1 MSTSCVSHPRLSN
14 GEKSPLF
21 SRLKNFLGD
30 RKSAE
35 DVYYRVINPSFREV
49 FPNVRFDH
57 NGEPLLEDLITQCGI
72 GHNKSNEAM
81 LDYLNSEYGTE
92 PVPKTMQSAI
102 ELQNRAASFNI
113 NNPLSKKY
121 SAEITSSGH
130 DVSME
135 IVTATGNGRDLG
147 KQQRFNAEL
156 NNQLVK
162 LLNSWGA
169 DVAALTELEEA
180 SNINGVMDLSAG
192 VNAATGL
199 KEVIRISKRHR
210 WSNVSAKQNVLS
222 EEEQEILKNA
232 PRDSQGRLLA
242 PNGKP
247 SNLTEKQYAQVR
259 TKAFKNWFGDWENN
273 PSQASKVVD
282 ENGEPLVVYHYTDNE
297 GLTKFS
303 TEFDN
308 YFSKTGG
315 TKKAIF
321 FTTDNVVPGSEDNFL
336 TSRKA
341 KLSLFLNI
349 KNLETFNGT
358 KDDLHK
364 QGTSY
369 REVVNKSS
377 EREGSENGIVFT
389 GFDDNRKE
397 NQTIYIVHNPNQI
410 KSATDNLGAFSS
422 TENDITDDTYDSN
435 ILAEEWGHFVVDA
448 VKDNPLRDRMLNSLK
463 NEKVLQ
469 RVLGSEYDRYNDV
482 YKGDIDLMAKE
493 ALGKMMAQVLNNYDP
508 TAPNDRLFE
517 RYKKSVLDFFGK
529 RDADEIDEIINKVR
543 EQVYEFTTNVFNGK
557 YQLDISSRDYNKRLF
572 NLGNDVSRDYNI
584 LKRIIQQEKKRLAI
598 YGKGAK
604 ATAKER
610 EEKKGSFDEKQKLFI
625 DKLSNDLENH
635 RELEGIYTYLTEA
648 IKILRQLSDKLD
660 AVHNSQTSWKDE
672 FSTLRSIRDYM
683 SSYGSIMEELRQE
696 MHRAKQEGD
705 MRLKEKLQESLD
717 EFSGLLAG
725 LGSDWAE
732 VSKDKFARFLAPFEG
747 ESISMFIRGERKKY
761 NIRELLDYIEKDIS
775 IVERW
780 TDAMADST
788 DPILRIYDSLVKDQ
802 KNKARYKTI
811 NDEKEILM
819 HSKKLEDAGIK
830 NTDFIYEKT
839 SDGKIT
845 GNFVTRYNWGDYF
858 AALSKYAK
866 SLPKD
871 MDREEKSILISRW
884 KRANTDKNGNPI
896 EKYYNPQYDAIQRN
910 AAMKEYY
917 DFIINLKRNLDYRLP
932 ARYVR
937 FNKAPQIRR
946 DFLERVMGK
955 GNKFQYLWE
964 SFKDNL
970 VRREDDT
977 EFAYARQDFEG
988 NQIYNLPIYYTR
1000 PLKDKNDLST
1010 DCTST
1015 MIAYAAM
1022 ANDYAAMNDI
1032 IDALETG
1039 RTILSE
1045 RRVAQTRGGR
1055 IMREVLNKVPS
1066 NLTKKG
1072 DVANFMDRLND
1083 FMLMQ
1088 VYGEQ
1093 MKDEGTISILG
1104 LGVDVGKAA
1113 NMLDKLQ
1120 SYGTT
1125 ALSVLTGTAN
1135 LTQNIVIS
1143 NIEAISGQ
1151 FFGKSELAKADWE
1164 YTKLL
1169 PEYLG
1174 EIGNR
1179 IQISKM
1185 ALFAEKFNVLQDYK
1199 QHVRGIDWN
1208 RKTWFSRF
1216 FKEGSL
1222 WFTTSA
1228 GDHYTQM
1235 RTGLA
1240 LAMRLKLQDKNG
1252 KPISL
1257 YDALEVKYLDEAHPE
1272 YGANLVIKEGVTDQ
1286 DGKAV
1291 DDRYFTS
1298 VTKKIRGINDKLYGI
1313 YNQED
1318 KNAMQSRAV
1327 GRLLMMYRNWMRP
1340 LWLKRYGV
1348 ERYNYD
1354 TSTFE
1359 EGYYR
1364 TLWNFMNTLRK
1375 DLKEGE
1381 LDIVKQWHNLNDAQ
1395 KSNIYRGLAEI
1406 ATFLSLIG
1414 IIVTL
1419 KGTPDDDDKDNWLT
1433 EYITYSIIRLK
1444 ADLGSLIPG
1453 PTMLDEGLRLFDNP
1467 FAAVRV
1473 LKNSRQLL
1481 KLFDPDTWTTEID
1494 QGIYKGYTQAE
1505 KIMLQPIPFI
1515 RQFQNL
1521 FDPEEPTRWYK

>member
-1 MSTSCVSHPRLSN
+1 MSTSCVLHPRLSN

-35 DVYYRVINPSFREV
+35 DVYYRAINPSFKEA

-72 GHNKSNEAM
+72 GHSKSNEAM
-81 LDYLNSEYGTE
+81 LDYLNSEYGTK
-92 PVPKTMQSAI
+92 PVPRTMQSVI
-102 ELQNRAASFNI
+102 ELQNRASSFNI
-113 NNPLSKKY
+113 NSPLNKRY

-135 IVTATGNGRDLG
+135 VVTATGNGRDLG

-156 NNQLVK
+156 NNQLIK

-192 VNAATGL
+192 INAATGL
-199 KEVIRISKRHR
+199 KEVIRISRRHR
-210 WSNVSAKQNVLS
+210 GSNVSKKKDILTD
-222 EEEQEILKNA
+222 EEQEILNNA
-232 PRDSQGRLLA
+232 PRNTKGQLLA
-242 PNGKP
+242 PNGKV

-259 TKAFKNWFGDWENN
+259 TKAFKDWFGDWENDPEN
-273 PSQASKVVD
+273 ASKVVD
-282 ENGEPLVVYHYTDNE
+282 ENGEPLVVYHYTTEHFNTFNLAFFGQSDSGNLGE
-297 GLTKFS
+297 GFYVTPIS
-303 TEFDN
+303 PEED
-308 YFSKTGG
+308 
-315 TKKAIF
+315 TKKHYDY
-321 FTTDNVVPGSEDNFL
+321 FTKGYGNIVMP
-336 TSRKA
+336 
-341 KLSLFLNI
+341 LFVNI
-349 KNLETFNGT
+349 KNPISKEKAKELGISWFTRRKKPYKSYKEELQKEIRKLEFQI
-358 KDDLHK
+358 DDYKFKLFGDDPDYSH
-364 QGTSY
+364 Y
-369 REVVNKSS
+369 RETDSLAHKMTILDLNDAEVKLKEIKQKLFDAKEDYDINEDYNSKIEKLKEYDGVI
-377 EREGSENGIVFT
+377 NGDFEILVPS
-389 GFDDNRKE
+389 
-397 NQTIYIVHNPNQI
+397 PNQI
-410 KSATDNLGAFSS
+410 KSATDNSGGFSN
-422 TENDITDDTYDSN
+422 TNNDITDNTYDSN

-448 VKDNPLRDRMLNSLK
+448 VKDSPLRDRMLNSLR
-463 NEKVLQ
+463 NEEVLQ
-469 RVLGSEYDRYNDV
+469 RVLGSEYDRYNEV

-517 RYKKSVLDFFGK
+517 RYKNSILDFFSR
-529 RDADEIDEIINKVR
+529 RDIDEIDEIINKVR

-557 YQLDISSRDYNKRLF
+557 YQLNISSRDYNKRLF
-572 NLGNDVSRDYNI
+572 NLGNGVSRDYNI
-584 LKRIIQQEKKRLAI
+584 LKRIIQQERKRLAI

-610 EEKKGSFDEKQKLFI
+610 EEKRGSFDEKQKLFI

-648 IKILRQLSDKLD
+648 IRILRQLSDKLD
-660 AVHNSQTSWKDE
+660 TVHNSQTSWKDK

-696 MHRAKQEGD
+696 MYKARQEGD
-705 MRLKEKLQESLD
+705 IRFKEKLQESLN

-732 VSKDKFARFLAPFEG
+732 VSKDEFARFLTPFKG
-747 ESISMFIRGERKKY
+747 ESISMSIRGERKQY

-775 IVERW
+775 VVERW

-802 KNKARYKTI
+802 KSKARYNTI
-811 NDEKEILM
+811 NNEKEILM
-819 HSKKLEDAGIK
+819 HSKKLEDAGVK
-830 NTDFIYEKT
+830 NTNFMYEKT

-871 MDREEKSILISRW
+871 MEREEKSILISRW
-884 KRANTDKNGNPI
+884 KRANTDRNGNPI

-917 DFIINLKRNLDYRLP
+917 DFMISLKKNLDYRLP

-1022 ANDYAAMNDI
+1022 ANDYAAMNDV

-1045 RRVAQTRGGR
+1045 RRVAQTRGSK
-1055 IMREVLNKVPS
+1055 IMREILNKVPS

-1072 DVANFMDRLND
+1072 DAANFMARLND

-1093 MKDEGTISILG
+1093 MKDEGTV
-1104 LGVDVGKAA
+1104 LGVDVGKAV
-1113 NMLDKLQ
+1113 NMLNKLQ

-1135 LTQNIVIS
+1135 LAQNIVIS

-1151 FFGKSELAKADWE
+1151 FFNKSELAKADWE

-1169 PEYLG
+1169 PQYLS

-1179 IQISKM
+1179 IQTSKM

-1199 QHVRGIDWN
+1199 QHVKGVDWD

-1216 FKEGSL
+1216 FKEDTL

-1240 LAMRLKLQDKNG
+1240 LAMRLKLQDKDG

-1257 YDALEVKYLDEAHPE
+1257 YDALEVQYLDEAHPE
-1272 YGANLVIKEGVTDQ
+1272 YGANLVIKKGVTDQ
-1286 DGKAV
+1286 DGKDV
-1291 DDRYFTS
+1291 GNDYLTS
-1298 VTKKIRGINDKLYGI
+1298 VTRKIRGINNKLYGI

-1318 KNAMQSRAV
+1318 KNALQSRAV

-1354 TSTFE
+1354 TGTFE

-1375 DLKEGE
+1375 DLKKGE
-1381 LDIVKQWHNLNDAQ
+1381 LDIVKQWHNLDGAQ

-1406 ATFLSLIG
+1406 ATFLSLMG
-1414 IIVTL
+1414 IIATL
-1419 KGTPDDDDKDNWLT
+1419 KGVPDDDDKDNWLT
-1433 EYITYSIIRLK
+1433 EYVTYSIVRLK
-1444 ADLGSLIPG
+1444 ADLGSH
-1453 PTMLDEGLRLFDNP
+1453 
-1467 FAAVRV
+1467 
-1473 LKNSRQLL
+1473 
-1481 KLFDPDTWTTEID
+1481 
-1494 QGIYKGYTQAE
+1494 
-1505 KIMLQPIPFI
+1505 
-1515 RQFQNL
+1515 
-1521 FDPEEPTRWYK
+1521 

>member
-1 MSTSCVSHPRLSN
+1 MSASCVLHPRLNN

-21 SRLKNFLGD
+21 SRLKNFLGN
-30 RKSAE
+30 RQSAE
-35 DVYYRVINPSFREV
+35 DVYYRAINPSFKDE

-57 NGEPLLEDLITQCGI
+57 NGEPLFEDLITQCGI
-72 GHNKSNEAM
+72 GYNKSNEAM
-81 LDYLNSEYGTE
+81 LDYLNSEYGSKS
-92 PVPKTMQSAI
+92 VPKTMQSVI

-113 NNPLSKKY
+113 NNPLNKKY
-121 SAEITSSGH
+121 SAKITSSENN
-130 DVSME
+130 VTME
-135 IVTATGNGRDLG
+135 IVTSTGNERNLGR
-147 KQQRFNAEL
+147 QQKFNAEL
-156 NNQLVK
+156 NNQLVN

-169 DVAALTELEEA
+169 DVAALTKLEEA

-192 VNAATGL
+192 INAATGL
-199 KEVIRISKRHR
+199 KEVIRI
-210 WSNVSAKQNVLS
+210 AKG
-222 EEEQEILKNA
+222 E
-232 PRDSQGRLLA
+232 R
-242 PNGKP
+242 GKAALP
-247 SNLTEKQYAQVR
+247 
-259 TKAFKNWFGDWENN
+259 
-273 PSQASKVVD
+273 
-282 ENGEPLVVYHYTDNE
+282 
-297 GLTKFS
+297 
-303 TEFDN
+303 
-308 YFSKTGG
+308 
-315 TKKAIF
+315 
-321 FTTDNVVPGSEDNFL
+321 
-336 TSRKA
+336 
-341 KLSLFLNI
+341 
-349 KNLETFNGT
+349 
-358 KDDLHK
+358 
-364 QGTSY
+364 
-369 REVVNKSS
+369 
-377 EREGSENGIVFT
+377 
-389 GFDDNRKE
+389 
-397 NQTIYIVHNPNQI
+397 
-410 KSATDNLGAFSS
+410 
-422 TENDITDDTYDSN
+422 
-435 ILAEEWGHFVVDA
+435 EEWGHFVVDT
-448 VKDNPLRDRMLNSLK
+448 VKDSPLRDRMLNSLK

-469 RVLGSEYDRYNDV
+469 RVLGSEYDRYNEV
-482 YKGDIDLMAKE
+482 YNGDIDLMAKE
-493 ALGKMMAQVLNNYDP
+493 ALGKMMAQVLNNYDV

-517 RYKKSVLDFFGK
+517 RYRENTLHFFDR
-529 RDADEIDEIINKVR
+529 RDTDEIDEIINKIR
-543 EQVYEFTTNVFNGK
+543 EQVYEFTTNAFNNK

-572 NLGNDVSRDYNI
+572 NLDNKVSRDHNI
-584 LKRIIQQEKKRLAI
+584 LSRIIQQEKKRLAI

-604 ATAKER
+604 ATARER

-625 DKLSNDLENH
+625 DRLNNDLENH

-648 IKILRQLSDKLD
+648 IKMLRQLSDRLD
-660 AVHNSQTSWKDE
+660 AEYNSQTNWKDK
-672 FSTLRSIRDYM
+672 FSTLRNIRDYM

-696 MHRAKQEGD
+696 MYKAKKEGD
-705 MRLKEKLQESLD
+705 MRFKEKLQESLD
-717 EFSGLLAG
+717 EFSGLLAR

-732 VSKDKFARFLAPFEG
+732 VSKDEFARFLASFEG
-747 ESISMFIRGERKKY
+747 EGISMFIKGERKQY

-775 IVERW
+775 IIERW

-802 KNKARYKTI
+802 KNKARYNTI
-811 NDEKEILM
+811 DNEKQILM

-830 NTDFIYEKT
+830 NTDFMYEKT

-858 AALSKYAK
+858 VALSKYAK
-866 SLPKD
+866 GLPKD
-871 MDREEKSILISRW
+871 MDREEKSILISKW
-884 KRANTDKNGNPI
+884 KRANTNKNGNPI

-910 AAMKEYY
+910 TAMKEYY
-917 DFIINLKRNLDYRLP
+917 DFMINLKRNLDYRLP

-946 DFLERVMGK
+946 DFLERVMGR

-977 EFAYARQDFEG
+977 EFAYAKQDFEG

-1045 RRVAQTRGGR
+1045 RRVAQTKGGK
-1055 IMREVLNKVPS
+1055 IMKEVLNKVPS
-1066 NLTKKG
+1066 SLTKKG
-1072 DVANFMDRLND
+1072 DVSNFMARLND

-1093 MKDEGTISILG
+1093 MKDEGTV
-1104 LGVDVGKAA
+1104 LGVDVGKSV
-1113 NMLDKLQ
+1113 NMLNKLQ
-1120 SYGTT
+1120 SFGTT

-1135 LTQNIVIS
+1135 LAQNIVIS
-1143 NIEAISGQ
+1143 NIESISGQ
-1151 FFGKSELAKADWE
+1151 FFNKSELAKADWE

-1169 PEYLG
+1169 PQYLG
-1174 EIGNR
+1174 ELGNR
-1179 IQISKM
+1179 IQTSKM

-1216 FKEGSL
+1216 FKEDTL

-1228 GDHYTQM
+1228 GDHFTQM

-1257 YDALEVKYLDEAHPE
+1257 YDALEVEYLDKAHPE

-1291 DDRYFTS
+1291 DNKYFTN
-1298 VTKKIRGINDKLYGI
+1298 VTKKIRGINNKLYGI

-1318 KNAMQSRAV
+1318 KNAMQSRAI

-1340 LWLKRYGV
+1340 MWLKRYGV

-1354 TSTFE
+1354 TNTFD

-1375 DLKEGE
+1375 DLKNGE
-1381 LDIVKQWHNLNDAQ
+1381 LDIVKQWHNLEDDQ

-1406 ATFLSLIG
+1406 SIFLSLMG
-1414 IIVTL
+1414 IIAIL
-1419 KGTPDDDDKDNWLT
+1419 KSVPDDDEKDDWLT
-1433 EYITYSIIRLK
+1433 EYANYSIIRLK
-1444 ADLGSLIPG
+1444 ADLGSLMPG

-1481 KLFDPDTWTTEID
+1481 NLFDPDVWTTEID
-1494 QGIYKGYTQAE
+1494 QGIYKGYTQSE
-1505 KIMLQPIPFI
+1505 KIMLQPVPFI

>member
-1 MSTSCVSHPRLSN
+1 MSTSCVLHPRLSN

-35 DVYYRVINPSFREV
+35 DVYYRAINPSFKEA

-72 GHNKSNEAM
+72 GHSKSNEAM
-81 LDYLNSEYGTE
+81 LDYLNSEYGTK
-92 PVPKTMQSAI
+92 PVPRTMQSVI

-113 NNPLSKKY
+113 NSPLNKRY

-135 IVTATGNGRDLG
+135 VVTATGNGRDLG

-156 NNQLVK
+156 NNQLIK

-180 SNINGVMDLSAG
+180 GNVNGVMDLSAG
-192 VNAATGL
+192 INAATGL
-199 KEVIRISKRHR
+199 KEVIRISKRHK
-210 WSNVSAKQNVLS
+210 WSNVSKKENILTD
-222 EEEQEILKNA
+222 EEQEILNNA
-232 PRDSQGRLLA
+232 PRDSRGQLLA
-242 PNGKP
+242 PNGKV

-259 TKAFKNWFGDWENN
+259 TKAFKDWFGDWENN
-273 PSQASKVVD
+273 PENASKVVD
-282 ENGEPLVVYHYTDNE
+282 ENGEPLVMYHRSKDNI
-297 GLTKFS
+297 S
-303 TEFDN
+303 TFDIN
-308 YFSKTGG
+308 KSKHGGFWFSKNPDYYADT
-315 TKKAIF
+315 
-321 FTTDNVVPGSEDNFL
+321 
-336 TSRKA
+336 RA
-341 KLSLFLNI
+341 KLKYAIPVFLNI
-349 KNLETFNGT
+349 RTPNRINHETFLAAVDGDDIIEGGIRTT
-358 KDDLHK
+358 KFDGWITEDVHIPEFY
-364 QGTSY
+364 GDEY
-369 REVVNKSS
+369 SS
-377 EREGSENGIVFT
+377 SIVFAMA
-389 GFDDNRKE
+389 
-397 NQTIYIVHNPNQI
+397 INPNQI
-410 KSATDNLGAFSS
+410 KSATDNSGGFSN
-422 TENDITDDTYDSN
+422 TDNDITDNTYDSN

-448 VKDNPLRDRMLNSLK
+448 VKDSPLRDRMLNSLR
-463 NEKVLQ
+463 NEEVLQ
-469 RVLGSEYDRYNDV
+469 RVLGSEYDRYNEV

-517 RYKKSVLDFFGK
+517 RYKNSILDFFSR
-529 RDADEIDEIINKVR
+529 RDIDEIDEIINKVR

-557 YQLDISSRDYNKRLF
+557 YQLNISSRDYNKRLF

-584 LKRIIQQEKKRLAI
+584 LKRIIQQERKRLAI

-610 EEKKGSFDEKQKLFI
+610 EEKRGSFDEKQKLFI

-648 IKILRQLSDKLD
+648 IRILRQLSDKLD
-660 AVHNSQTSWKDE
+660 TVHNSQTSWKDK

-696 MHRAKQEGD
+696 MYKARQEGD
-705 MRLKEKLQESLD
+705 IRFKEKLQESLD

-732 VSKDKFARFLAPFEG
+732 VSKDEFARFLTPFEG
-747 ESISMFIRGERKKY
+747 ESISMSIRGERKQY

-775 IVERW
+775 VVERW

-802 KNKARYKTI
+802 KSKARYNTI
-811 NDEKEILM
+811 NNEKEILM
-819 HSKKLEDAGIK
+819 HSKKLEDAGVK
-830 NTDFIYEKT
+830 NTNFMYEKT

-871 MDREEKSILISRW
+871 MEREEKSILISRW
-884 KRANTDKNGNPI
+884 KRANTDRNGNPI

-917 DFIINLKRNLDYRLP
+917 DFMINLKRNLDYRLP

-964 SFKDNL
+964 SLKDNL

-988 NQIYNLPIYYTR
+988 NQIHNLPIYYTR
-1000 PLKDKNDLST
+1000 TLKDKNDLST

-1022 ANDYAAMNDI
+1022 ANDYAAMNDV

-1045 RRVAQTRGGR
+1045 RKVAQTRGGK

-1072 DVANFMDRLND
+1072 DVANFMGRLND

-1093 MKDEGTISILG
+1093 MKDEGTV
-1104 LGVDVGKAA
+1104 LGVDVGKAV
-1113 NMLDKLQ
+1113 NMLNKLQ

-1135 LTQNIVIS
+1135 LAQNVVIS

-1151 FFGKSELAKADWE
+1151 FFNKSELAKADWE

-1169 PEYLG
+1169 PQYLS
-1174 EIGNR
+1174 EVGNR
-1179 IQISKM
+1179 IQTSKM

-1199 QHVRGIDWN
+1199 QHVRGVDWD

-1216 FKEGSL
+1216 FKEDTL

-1240 LAMRLKLQDKNG
+1240 LAMRLKLQDKDG

-1257 YDALEVKYLDEAHPE
+1257 YDALEVQYLDEAHPE
-1272 YGANLVIKEGVTDQ
+1272 YGANLVIKKGVTDQ
-1286 DGKAV
+1286 DGKTV
-1291 DDRYFTS
+1291 GNDYFTS
-1298 VTKKIRGINDKLYGI
+1298 VTRKIRGINNKLYGI

-1318 KNAMQSRAV
+1318 KNALQSRAV

-1354 TSTFE
+1354 TGTFE

-1375 DLKEGE
+1375 DLKKGE
-1381 LDIVKQWHNLNDAQ
+1381 LDIVKQWHNLDGAQ

-1406 ATFLSLIG
+1406 ATFLSLMG
-1414 IIVTL
+1414 IIAIL
-1419 KGTPDDDDKDNWLT
+1419 KGVPDDDDKDNWLT
-1433 EYITYSIIRLK
+1433 EYVTYSIVRLK
-1444 ADLGSLIPG
+1444 ADLGSLMPG

-1481 KLFDPDTWTTEID
+1481 NLFDPDVWTTEID

-1505 KIMLQPIPFI
+1505 KIMLQPVPFI

>member
-1 MSTSCVSHPRLSN
+1 MSTSCVLHPRLSN

-35 DVYYRVINPSFREV
+35 DVYYRAINPSFKEA

-72 GHNKSNEAM
+72 GHSKSNEAM
-81 LDYLNSEYGTE
+81 LDYLNSEYGTK
-92 PVPKTMQSAI
+92 PVPRTMQSVI

-113 NNPLSKKY
+113 NSPLNKRY

-135 IVTATGNGRDLG
+135 VVTATGNGRDLG

-156 NNQLVK
+156 NNQLIK

-180 SNINGVMDLSAG
+180 GNVNGVMDLSAG
-192 VNAATGL
+192 INAATGL
-199 KEVIRISKRHR
+199 KEVIRISKRHK
-210 WSNVSAKQNVLS
+210 WSNVSKKENILTD
-222 EEEQEILKNA
+222 EEQEILNNA
-232 PRDSQGRLLA
+232 PRDSRGQLLA
-242 PNGKP
+242 PNGKV

-259 TKAFKNWFGDWENN
+259 TKAFKDWFGDWENDPEN
-273 PSQASKVVD
+273 ASKVVD
-282 ENGEPLVVYHYTDNE
+282 ENGEPLVMYHRSKDNI
-297 GLTKFS
+297 S
-303 TEFDN
+303 TFDIN
-308 YFSKTGG
+308 KSKHGGFWFSKNPDYYADT
-315 TKKAIF
+315 
-321 FTTDNVVPGSEDNFL
+321 
-336 TSRKA
+336 RA
-341 KLSLFLNI
+341 KLKYAIPVFLNI
-349 KNLETFNGT
+349 RTPNRINHETFLAAVDGDDIIEGGIRTT
-358 KDDLHK
+358 KFDGWITEDVHIPEFY
-364 QGTSY
+364 GDEY
-369 REVVNKSS
+369 SS
-377 EREGSENGIVFT
+377 SIVFAMA
-389 GFDDNRKE
+389 
-397 NQTIYIVHNPNQI
+397 INPNQI
-410 KSATDNLGAFSS
+410 KSATDNSGGFSNND
-422 TENDITDDTYDSN
+422 NDITDDTYDSN

-448 VKDNPLRDRMLNSLK
+448 VKDSPLRDRMLNSLR
-463 NEKVLQ
+463 NEEVLQ
-469 RVLGSEYDRYNDV
+469 RVLGSEYDRYNEV

-517 RYKKSVLDFFGK
+517 RYKNSILDFFSR
-529 RDADEIDEIINKVR
+529 RDIDEIDEIINKVR

-557 YQLDISSRDYNKRLF
+557 YQLNISSRDYNKRLF

-584 LKRIIQQEKKRLAI
+584 LKRIIQQERKRLAI

-610 EEKKGSFDEKQKLFI
+610 EEKRGSFDEKQKLFI

-648 IKILRQLSDKLD
+648 IRILRQLSDKLD
-660 AVHNSQTSWKDE
+660 TVHNSQTSWKDK

-696 MHRAKQEGD
+696 MYKARQEGD
-705 MRLKEKLQESLD
+705 IRFKEKLQESLN

-732 VSKDKFARFLAPFEG
+732 VSKDEFARFLTPFKG
-747 ESISMFIRGERKKY
+747 ESISMSIRGERKQY

-775 IVERW
+775 VVERW

-802 KNKARYKTI
+802 KSKARYNTI
-811 NDEKEILM
+811 NNEKEILM
-819 HSKKLEDAGIK
+819 HSKKLEDAGVK
-830 NTDFIYEKT
+830 NTNFMYEKT

-858 AALSKYAK
+858 AALSKYAE

-871 MDREEKSILISRW
+871 MEREEKSILISRW
-884 KRANTDKNGNPI
+884 KRANTDRNGNPI

-910 AAMKEYY
+910 AVMKEYY
-917 DFIINLKRNLDYRLP
+917 DFMINLKRNLDYRLP

-1022 ANDYAAMNDI
+1022 ANDYAAMNDV

-1045 RRVAQTRGGR
+1045 RRVAQTRGNK
-1055 IMREVLNKVPS
+1055 IMREILNKVPS

-1072 DVANFMDRLND
+1072 DVANFMARLND

-1093 MKDEGTISILG
+1093 MKDEGTV
-1104 LGVDVGKAA
+1104 LGVDVGKAV
-1113 NMLDKLQ
+1113 NMLNKLQ

-1135 LTQNIVIS
+1135 LAQNIVIS

-1151 FFGKSELAKADWE
+1151 FFNKSELAKADWE

-1169 PEYLG
+1169 PQYLS

-1179 IQISKM
+1179 IQTSKM

-1199 QHVRGIDWN
+1199 QHVKGVDWD

-1216 FKEGSL
+1216 FKEDTL

-1240 LAMRLKLQDKNG
+1240 LAMRLKLQDKDG

-1257 YDALEVKYLDEAHPE
+1257 YDALEVQYLDEAHPE
-1272 YGANLVIKEGVTDQ
+1272 YGANLVIKKGVTDQ

-1291 DDRYFTS
+1291 GNDYLTS
-1298 VTKKIRGINDKLYGI
+1298 VTRKIRGINNKLYGI

-1318 KNAMQSRAV
+1318 KNALQSRAV

-1354 TSTFE
+1354 TGTFE

-1375 DLKEGE
+1375 DLKKGE
-1381 LDIVKQWHNLNDAQ
+1381 LDIVKQWHNLDGAQ

-1406 ATFLSLIG
+1406 ATFLSLMG
-1414 IIVTL
+1414 IIATL
-1419 KGTPDDDDKDNWLT
+1419 KGVPDDDDKDNWLT
-1433 EYITYSIIRLK
+1433 EYVTYSIVRLK
-1444 ADLGSLIPG
+1444 ADLGSLMPG

-1481 KLFDPDTWTTEID
+1481 NLFDPDTWTTEID

-1505 KIMLQPIPFI
+1505 KIMLQPVPFI